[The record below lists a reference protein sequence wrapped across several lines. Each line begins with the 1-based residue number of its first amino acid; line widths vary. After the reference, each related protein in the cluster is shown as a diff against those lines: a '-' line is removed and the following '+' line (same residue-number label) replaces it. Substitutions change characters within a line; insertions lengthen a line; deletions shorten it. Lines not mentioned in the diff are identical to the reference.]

1 MKFLT
6 NQERR
11 LRSNWIP
18 AMGKATYLWL
28 RLYGPGGYLLSHEWF
43 MERWRRLAELL
54 VNRWMGGNRVNE
66 LSAQYGSQI
75 SLRYLRVLRTL

>member
-28 RLYGPGGYLLSHEWF
+28 RLYGPGGYLLSQIGSWS
-43 MERWRRLAELL
+43 
-54 VNRWMGGNRVNE
+54 GGV
-66 LSAQYGSQI
+66 
-75 SLRYLRVLRTL
+75 VLRNFWSIDGWEATGSTN